1 MSDFDIQNNPETR
14 DLFSWLIDAEK
25 ESNDPIH
32 KDPRW
37 LWGDSALIVV
47 AGSDTTA
54 ATLTHIFYH
63 LARTPKVFSTLRE
76 ELDAFYQP
84 GSESEFKDLQEASY
98 LNGVINEA
106 LRLHPPVPS
115 GLLRQTPPEGI
126 TIGSTY
132 IPGDVTISTPFWSMG
147 RRKSPHFSTLK
158 FIRTHVL

>member
-1 MSDFDIQNNPETR
+1 MNIQIVPESR
-14 DLFSWLIDAEK
+14 DLFSWLIEAEE

-37 LWGDSALIVV
+37 LLGDCGLIVV

-54 ATLTHIFYH
+54 ATLTHTFYH
-63 LARTPKVFSTLRE
+63 LARSPKVFAKLRE
-76 ELDAFYQP
+76 ELDAVYQP
-84 GSESEFKDLQEASY
+84 NSESEFKELQEVSY

-115 GLLRQTPPEGI
+115 GLLRQTPPEGV

-132 IPGDVTISTPFWSMG
+132 IPGNVTISAPLWSLG
-147 RRKSPHFSTLK
+147 RRECHST
-158 FIRTHVL
+158 